1 MDFPPEYIEL
11 FRIVDRYLGIKDS
24 IIEHDDFEKE
34 LEQFKKEYTDKLT
47 EIKNKMNG

>member
-24 IIEHDDFEKE
+24 IIEHDEFEKE
-34 LEQFKKEYTDKLT
+34 LDKFREEYTIALGDV
-47 EIKNKMNG
+47 IKIMGK